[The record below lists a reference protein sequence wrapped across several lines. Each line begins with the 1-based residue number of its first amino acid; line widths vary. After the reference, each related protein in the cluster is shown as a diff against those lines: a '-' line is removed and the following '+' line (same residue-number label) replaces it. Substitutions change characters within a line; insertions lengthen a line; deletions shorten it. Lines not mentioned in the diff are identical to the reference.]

1 MCNKRCTIIL
11 SRKSYVKGPNNYMN
25 TDFIEWIIG
34 QETAQLAKLDINFA
48 FSIYQ

>member
-11 SRKSYVKGPNNYMN
+11 SRKSYVKAPNNYMN
-25 TDFIEWIIG
+25 TDFVEWISWPSWPK
-34 QETAQLAKLDINFA
+34 LAKLDINFA